1 MLPDLHEEI
10 RRHGWGL
17 AFLAGPQIVA
27 EALSPY
33 LADDPRG
40 PGKQHARDV
49 IRWSVPRGGIE
60 PHMTGSVDGLL
71 AVEACESIA
80 HTDMAGRVTDDF
92 SRMPLTELAA
102 GLAESVLSM
111 IPPEA
116 RTPEGRMS
124 ADYFRYSHGTGS
136 PPHQDGF
143 GEWVAIWCLR
153 LSGGGAE
160 SFLTRAG
167 RDVMRRALQPGEVL
181 IFRDDLFEHGLTTVD
196 GERDAL
202 ICITLKE
209 R

>member
-1 MLPDLHEEI
+1 MLPDLHEAI

-17 AFLAGPQIVA
+17 TTLAGPQIVA
-27 EALSPY
+27 GALSPY
-33 LADDPRG
+33 LAEDPRG

-49 IRWSVPRGGIE
+49 IRWSVPDGGI
-60 PHMTGSVDGLL
+60 PVHHMGAVDGLL

-80 HTDMAGRVTDDF
+80 HVGTNGSVTDDF
-92 SRMPLTELAA
+92 SRMPLTQLAA
-102 GLAESVLSM
+102 GLAESVLSL

-116 RTPEGRMS
+116 RRHEGRMS
-124 ADYFRYSHGTGS
+124 ADYFRYSPGTSSGA
-136 PPHQDGF
+136 HQDGF

-153 LSGGGAE
+153 LSGGGAQ